1 MLSRFIFRE
10 YDYKITSFL
19 NLNKVLHAS
28 TNYKMSFLFKRKR
41 KDGTNDNKPT
51 IKCKKC
57 TMTFQ
62 DKERLDIHQ
71 KKAHSGRGERKKNKN
86 MMH

>member
-1 MLSRFIFRE
+1 
-10 YDYKITSFL
+10 
-19 NLNKVLHAS
+19 
-28 TNYKMSFLFKRKR
+28 MSFLFKRKR
-41 KDGTNDNKPT
+41 KDGTNDNKGT
-51 IKCKKC
+51 IKCRKC

>member
-1 MLSRFIFRE
+1 
-10 YDYKITSFL
+10 
-19 NLNKVLHAS
+19 
-28 TNYKMSFLFKRKR
+28 MSFLFKRKR
-41 KDGTNDNKPT
+41 KDGSNDNKAT

-71 KKAHSGRGERKKNKN
+71 KKAHSGRGERKKNKI
-86 MMH
+86 

>member
-1 MLSRFIFRE
+1 MFLKFIFRE
-10 YDYKITSFL
+10 YHYKITSLL
-19 NLNKVLHAS
+19 NINKAFYAA
-28 TNYKMSFLFKRKR
+28 TNSKMSFLFKRKR
-41 KDGTNDNKPT
+41 KNGTNDNKGT
-51 IKCKKC
+51 VKCKKC

-86 MMH
+86 IMH

>member
-1 MLSRFIFRE
+1 
-10 YDYKITSFL
+10 
-19 NLNKVLHAS
+19 
-28 TNYKMSFLFKRKR
+28 MSLLFKRKR
-41 KDGTNDNKPT
+41 KITGNTV

-62 DKERLDIHQ
+62 DEKRLDIHQ

-86 MMH
+86 MIH

>member
-1 MLSRFIFRE
+1 MLQRSATHLYSARKDHYR
-10 YDYKITSFL
+10 
-19 NLNKVLHAS
+19 
-28 TNYKMSFLFKRKR
+28 KRKR
-41 KDGTNDNKPT
+41 KDGNNDNKAT

-71 KKAHSGRGERKKNKN
+71 KKAHSGRGERKKNKI
-86 MMH
+86 